1 MNKICTFAIGI
12 SLSVSGSAGLGV
24 QGRTFYAF
32 FCGAVCDER
41 LSTEAVH
48 GGDCQVDVTNL
59 RVVETDG
66 CKKAR
71 FQNGRSDIFR

>member
-12 SLSVSGSAGLGV
+12 SLSDSGSAGLGV

-48 GGDCQVDVTNL
+48 GGRLPSRRDKF
-59 RVVETDG
+59 EG
-66 CKKAR
+66 C
-71 FQNGRSDIFR
+71 